1 MYYTKVYKH
10 DCTHDP
16 YTRIHEEI
24 QFYYSPRIESIFDQN
39 LCIYFTSIVDSAISD
54 QRSYRFPPL
63 NDILQFIFSVIH
75 VLRQEFIISF
85 PFQRKFYI
93 FFVFFFATIPFILHY
108 NVGSKGKRKKNEEK
122 YVMER
127 KWEMNNRKKM
137 FGNLISM

>member
-10 DCTHDP
+10 DCTRDP

-93 FFVFFFATIPFILHY
+93 FFVFFFGTIFILHY

-127 KWEMNNRKKM
+127 KWIIGKKC
-137 FGNLISM
+137 LVI